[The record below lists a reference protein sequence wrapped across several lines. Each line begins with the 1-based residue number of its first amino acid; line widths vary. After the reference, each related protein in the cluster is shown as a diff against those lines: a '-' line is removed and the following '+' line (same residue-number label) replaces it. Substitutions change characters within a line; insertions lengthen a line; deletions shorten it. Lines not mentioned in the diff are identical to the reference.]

1 MEPQMQGPMVPP
13 EMLRQHPK
21 KSWLMPAGAGLA
33 IGTALG
39 LAIGFSVAGGSGG
52 SGNALS
58 DAQNG
63 SALSQGI
70 IDQAVETCGIDPEG
84 YNVLDDGAA
93 IELDTEG
100 EDYLDSG
107 TSNLIAYYCMLNELG
122 VPEVTQ
128 QKMGRTR
135 ALDGTQSDTWDSLQ
149 ASWSYHPD
157 TGVNVLIEG
166 AK

>member
-1 MEPQMQGPMVPP
+1 MVPT
-13 EMLRQHPK
+13 ELLRQRTK

-33 IGTALG
+33 VGTALG
-39 LAIGFSVAGGSGG
+39 LVIGVSITGGAGG
-52 SGNALS
+52 SGNAAP
-58 DAQNG
+58 DAQESGLN
-63 SALSQGI
+63 QDFI
-70 IDQAVETCGIDPEG
+70 NQAVETCGIDPEG
-84 YNVLDDGAA
+84 YAVLDGGAA

-107 TSNLIAYYCMLNELG
+107 TSNLAAYYCMLNELD

-135 ALDGTQSDTWDSLQ
+135 ALDGTQSDTWESLQ

>member
-1 MEPQMQGPMVPP
+1 MEPQLQGPIVPP
-13 EMLRQHPK
+13 EMLRQRPK
-21 KSWLMPAGAGLA
+21 KSWLLAAATGFA
-33 IGTALG
+33 IGAVTGFVIG
-39 LAIGFSVAGGSGG
+39 LSVTDGSET
-52 SGNALS
+52 LS
-58 DAQNG
+58 DAQDRGLN
-63 SALSQGI
+63 QENI
-70 IDQAVETCGIDPEG
+70 NQAVETCGIDPDG
-84 YNVLDDGAA
+84 YTVLDDGSA

-100 EDYLDSG
+100 EDFLDSG
-107 TSNLIAYYCMLNELG
+107 TSNVVAYYCMLNELS